1 MAGILLLEYLSVILY
16 CRMISLRLLCI
27 AVLPYYHLW
36 NINNETELTTGGT
49 WVTDMIHIFTGREG
63 GLFDSD
69 YITPTETGGDIAAGQ
84 IPYYGSCT
92 EYCNSIKVKNI

>member
-1 MAGILLLEYLSVILY
+1 MYILL
-16 CRMISLRLLCI
+16 
-27 AVLPYYHLW
+27 VLPHYHLW

-69 YITPTETGGDIAAGQ
+69 YITPTETGGDVAMGQ
-84 IPYYGSCT
+84 IPYYGSP
-92 EYCNSIKVKNI
+92 N